1 MSARK
6 NDEKPTSADVAEGT
20 RPPTNPLRPAISV
33 FLFLAVVTGLVYPA
47 LVTGVAQTV
56 LPHRANGSLV
66 ERDGEVV
73 GSELLGQP
81 FEAPGYFWGRPSA
94 TGAHPYDAA
103 ASTGSNLGPTNPAL
117 TERIS
122 ASINALEESGTRD
135 GDARVPVDLIT
146 TSGSGLDPHISPAA
160 AIFQVGRVARAR
172 GVEADRVRE
181 VVDDHV
187 EPMVLGVLGAPRVNV
202 LALNL
207 ALDEAFGPL
216 PAAAAP

>member
-1 MSARK
+1 MSAR
-6 NDEKPTSADVAEGT
+6 NDDQMPTSTVAESGSSSM
-20 RPPTNPLRPAISV
+20 NPLRPAISV
-33 FLFLAVVTGLVYPA
+33 FLFLAIVTGLVYPL
-47 LVTGVAQTV
+47 LVTGVAQAV
-56 LPHRANGSLV
+56 LPHQANGSLV
-66 ERDGEVV
+66 VVDGEVV

-117 TERIS
+117 TERIT
-122 ASINALEESGTRD
+122 ASITSLEESGTRT
-135 GDARVPVDLIT
+135 GDARVPVDLVT

-160 AIFQVGRVARAR
+160 AIFQVERVARAR
-172 GVEADRVRE
+172 GVATERVRE
-181 VVDDHV
+181 LVDAHV

-216 PAAAAP
+216 PASAAP

>member
-6 NDEKPTSADVAEGT
+6 PDEKPSSSASAEEASSTS
-20 RPPTNPLRPAISV
+20 PLRPAISV
-33 FLFLAVVTGLVYPA
+33 FLFLAVVTGLVYPL
-47 LVTGVAQTV
+47 LVTGVAQAV
-56 LPHRANGSLV
+56 LPHQANGSLV

-122 ASINALEESGTRD
+122 ASITALEESGTRD

-160 AIFQVGRVARAR
+160 AIFQVERVARAR

-181 VVDDHV
+181 LVDANV

-202 LALNL
+202 LLLNL

-216 PAAAAP
+216 LAAAAP